1 MKHRKQPTYPTVC
14 LHADSNKGI
23 WTVQQG
29 EPPTFLGEVLPAKLL
44 AANYRVLGV
53 PDNYDLITSV
63 FPCLQQTD
71 AEGTLLVG
79 SPAICKHYQDLST
92 EDVLICMTSLNVHDN
107 LVHRWHGV
115 SGKVF
120 NTYLLLR
127 FFKEEH
133 FSDVVSLIFNQHC
146 LRKYFEFMDADS
158 SLTAVEVI
166 SEIVDPRWFINLEKP
181 FKLSKIE
188 SYFGLKSNRLL
199 KALKDDKLFPKNP
212 DRIKRPLVL
221 LNFVNSLADSS
232 FLKDEAKDIG
242 NEDAKLLFMCK
253 KALQFIV
260 RNWLVELGMPGYFD
274 PHKFFNNPK
283 QIQDYKNKFGSPR

>member
-1 MKHRKQPTYPTVC
+1 MKHRNQPTVC

-29 EPPTFLGEVLPAKLL
+29 EPPTFLGEVLPAKLPT
-44 AANYRVLGV
+44 ANYRVLGV

-63 FPCLQQTD
+63 HPCLQQQD
-71 AEGTLLVG
+71 SDSTLLVG
-79 SPAICKHYQDLST
+79 SPSICKNYQDLSA

-107 LVHRWHGV
+107 LSHRWHFM

-120 NTYLLLR
+120 NTYLLLK
-127 FFKEEH
+127 FFREEH
-133 FSDVVSLIFNQHC
+133 FSDLVSLIFNQHC
-146 LRKYFEFMDADS
+146 LRKYFEFLGADS

-188 SYFGLKSNRLL
+188 SYFGLKSNRLIQ
-199 KALKDDKLFPKNP
+199 ALKDDRLVPKNP
-212 DRIKRPLVL
+212 DKVKRPLVL

-232 FLKDEAKDIG
+232 FLKADAKDFG
-242 NEDAKLLFMCK
+242 SQEARLVFMCR
-253 KALQFIV
+253 KALHFIV
-260 RNWLVELGMPGYFD
+260 RNWLVELGVPGYFN
-274 PHKFFNNPK
+274 PNKFFSSPK